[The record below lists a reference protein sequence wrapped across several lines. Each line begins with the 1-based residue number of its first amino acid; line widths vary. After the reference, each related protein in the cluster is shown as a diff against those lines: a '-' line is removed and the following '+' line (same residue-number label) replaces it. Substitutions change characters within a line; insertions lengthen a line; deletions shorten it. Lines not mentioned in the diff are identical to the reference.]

1 MIVIL
6 MKMNVGF
13 VGLGKM
19 GAPMT
24 RNLLMA
30 RNIVNIYD
38 KNLSNIEPLL
48 ELGANKQDSPK
59 DVGKASDCIFI
70 MVYPPEEV
78 SNIIFDESEGL
89 LPGIVSKVRNSENNK
104 YSIIID
110 GGNADYLRSIE
121 IGKELEKYGIRYMDV
136 GFSGGPPE
144 AEKKNLA
151 AFVGGD
157 YDVFNQILPLLLP
170 LCNEDKINY
179 VGEIGSGHF
188 AKVIAH
194 NTLEYCI
201 MGAIGEIA
209 SLSNQAGDHK
219 KIMQAVNDG
228 LAQSRLGTLYL
239 NLINEDIESTGCR
252 IGFTQNAAELALR
265 EAKKYN
271 IATPLI
277 TFIYYLRKISE
288 ELYTSDSI
296 NNTTKNKMIQDI
308 VEQLDMFVREQ
319 KSTGTIRSMAIQAQ
333 LRKAFGGHSVEK
345 RKDPHAKHEVE

>member
-6 MKMNVGF
+6 MKLNVGF

-30 RNIVNIYD
+30 RHIVNIYD
-38 KNLSNIEPLL
+38 KNSSNVKPLL
-48 ELGANKQDSPK
+48 ELGANKQDSAK
-59 DVGKASDCIFI
+59 DVGKTSDFIFI

-78 SNIIFDESEGL
+78 SKIIFDETQGL
-89 LPGIVSKVRNSENNK
+89 LPGIVSKVRNRENNK

-121 IGKELEKYGIRYMDV
+121 IGKKLQNYGIRYMDV

-157 YDVFNQILPLLLP
+157 YNVFNQILPVLLAV
-170 LCNEDKINY
+170 CNQDKINY
-179 VGEIGSGHF
+179 VGQIGLGHF
-188 AKVIAH
+188 TKVIAH

-209 SLSNQAGDHK
+209 SLSNQVGDHK
-219 KIMQAVNDG
+219 KIMNTINDG
-228 LAQSRLGTLYL
+228 LAQSKLGALYL
-239 NLINEDIESTGCR
+239 NLINEDIENTGCR
-252 IGFTQNAAELALR
+252 IGFTQNATQLALR
-265 EAKKYN
+265 EAKKNN
-271 IATPLI
+271 IGMPL
-277 TFIYYLRKISE
+277 TTVVYYLRKISE
-288 ELYTSDSI
+288 ELYESDNIKDTTI
-296 NNTTKNKMIQDI
+296 NDMIQDLVNQVDI
-308 VEQLDMFVREQ
+308 MVREQ

-333 LRKAFGGHSVEK
+333 LRKAFGGHSIEK
-345 RKDPHAKHEVE
+345 RKDPHTKHEVN